1 MARALGFLLVV
12 LAALWIR
19 VAAHAQDAQPPVP
32 PVVPELPPGY
42 QDPVPPP
49 PASDIPE
56 PPADAT
62 AALPSAAPP
71 VSAQARVLE
80 EPDDVGFRIPARIL
94 TRIHA
99 LDRDLTA
106 LSLRGDSRVV
116 DGILSLV
123 TGGASIAF
131 GVLYAD
137 ASTGNNAMATYL
149 YIYGSGS
156 IARGLLQLTLTPSV
170 GDAAI
175 EYGHMPMTSVA
186 ETRDRLRFG
195 EEELESLATRSRIA
209 RILDASISMAQGLA
223 FIPFYL
229 GPRNFKLV
237 DFLDYFI
244 LIGAG
249 VSIASGIVTLFTR
262 SDAER
267 RWAAYVD
274 LREGLRQ
281 QRDQQRQHLQVTAA
295 AVPLPG
301 GAAFSLSAVF

>member
-1 MARALGFLLVV
+1 M
-12 LAALWIR
+12 LASSH
-19 VAAHAQDAQPPVP
+19 VAAQDVP
-32 PVVPELPPGY
+32 PVVPEVPPGY
-42 QDPVPPP
+42 QDPVPAPP
-49 PASDIPE
+49 TSDIPE
-56 PPADAT
+56 PPASDMPAT
-62 AALPSAAPP
+62 PPPAIVAPALPPANLVAD
-71 VSAQARVLE
+71 E
-80 EPDDVGFRIPARIL
+80 NTFRIPARIL
-94 TRIHA
+94 TRLHA

-106 LSLRGDSRVV
+106 LSLRGDTRVV

-149 YIYGSGS
+149 YIYGAGS
-156 IARGLLQLTLTPSV
+156 IARGVLQLTLTPSV

-175 EYGHMPMTSVA
+175 AYGHMPMTSVA
-186 ETRDRLRFG
+186 EVRDRLRFG
-195 EEELESLATRSRIA
+195 EEELESLATRSRVA

-229 GPRNFKLV
+229 GPRDFKLV

-249 VSIASGIVTLFTR
+249 VSIASGVVTLFTR

-274 LREGLRQ
+274 LRDSLRE
-281 QRDQQRQHLQVTAA
+281 QREQQRQRVQVTAA
-295 AVPLPG
+295 AIPLPG
-301 GAAFSLSAVF
+301 GAAVSISAVF